1 MQYTNNPQLILLEG
15 LLIAPINS
23 NNLYNTII
31 YNILFL
37 YYTLASN
44 DLVLIIPAKLL
55 QLNKYLYTIILKEG
69 ILSKSL

>member
-1 MQYTNNPQLILLEG
+1 MQYTNNPQFILLEG

-23 NNLYNTII
+23 NDLYNTII

-37 YYTLASN
+37 YCALALN
-44 DLVLIIPAKLL
+44 NLVPIVPAKLL
-55 QLNKYLYTIILKEG
+55 QLNKYLYTTILKKG